1 MIITPHLLAGAAIGS
16 MVHNY
21 WLAAVLALMSHFI
34 LDVIPH
40 ADYDIPA
47 LKRKI
52 GGSKELFFDLAK
64 ICVDF
69 LLGFLMIIFLTK
81 NYTDVS
87 YVLTGMFF
95 GILPDIFSFLGFVF
109 NFRFLKT
116 FYKYHNATHIFRNKR
131 VPKWI
136 GYASQ
141 IAVVLAAIWA
151 IK

>member
-16 MVHNY
+16 QTDNY
-21 WLAAVLALMSHFI
+21 WLAAVLALISHFI

-40 ADYDIPA
+40 AEYDIPA

-52 GGSKELFFDLAK
+52 KGRRKLFFDLAK
-64 ICVDF
+64 IGVDF
-69 LLGFLMIIFLTK
+69 SLGFLMIIFLTK

-87 YVLTGMFF
+87 YILTGMFF

-109 NFRFLKT
+109 NSRFLKT
-116 FYKYHNATHIFRNKR
+116 LYKYHNALHIFRNKH

-136 GYASQ
+136 KYASQ
-141 IAVVLAAIWA
+141 IAVVLAAIWV